1 MLHTQSVFSLRLDD
15 DRELRLLE
23 DADARELDQVICSNQ
38 TFLSRWMP
46 WAPEQTLERTRTF
59 IRDSRRQLGENQG
72 FQAAIVERG
81 QIVGVIGFHRLDW
94 VNRATSIGYW
104 IAEDRQGRGTMTAA
118 ARALIDHAFR
128 VWGMHRVEV
137 RAGVENHRSQAVAR
151 RLGFVQEGVLR
162 HAERI
167 GDRYVDHVVY
177 AMLSDDWD
185 CDHQLKPGGLIE

>member
-1 MLHTQSVFSLRLDD
+1 MLHTQGVFSLRLDD

-23 DADARELDQVICSNQ
+23 DADAEELDQLISANQ
-38 TFLSRWMP
+38 EFLSCWMP

-72 FQAAIVERG
+72 FQAAIVDRG
-81 QIVGVIGFHRLDW
+81 QIVGMIGFHRLDW

-128 VWGMHRVEV
+128 VWGMHRVEI
-137 RAGVENHRSQAVAR
+137 RAGVENPRSQAVAR

-162 HAERI
+162 HAERL
-167 GDRYVDHVVY
+167 GDRYVDHAVY

-185 CDHQLKPGGLIE
+185 SNRQGERGLIE